1 MQCVYSIIRRPADW
15 LEDFKNYSSFS
26 DPAQT
31 ESRLLENVHQ
41 YSIDVVKVGVT
52 SFGVSASKAL

>member
-1 MQCVYSIIRRPADW
+1 M
-15 LEDFKNYSSFS
+15 NYSSFS

-41 YSIDVVKVGVT
+41 YSIDVVNVGLK
-52 SFGVSASKAL
+52 ASKRLVLVHLKLSNIR